1 MPPPVGRPIAM
12 TRPPPL
18 HPRSVAWLAH
28 TTGVLLLLACV
39 PFGHSIAQAQD
50 SGGFLPAGIDID
62 VKGYIEARAVAT
74 GQTRGW
80 EDGGLGKLRFGSA
93 AGGGRRALAKL
104 EGAAVGRVMFG
115 FDWTGFIH
123 VAANEEQHVP
133 VDVVEA
139 YLQYKP
145 APKGRVRFSAR
156 TGVFIPPISL
166 ENTGL
171 AWTSPYT
178 ISSSAINSWVG
189 EELKTIGGEATAS
202 YRAEDIN
209 FQVSGAAFVANDPA
223 GTQLAWRGWSLHD
236 REAGLFD
243 RLALAPVRITRPGA
257 RLFRQAPTEEPFH
270 EIDNRVGYY
279 AHFLADHVDYGQVTA
294 LWYDNNANDRAL
306 KFGQWAWRTKFWTF
320 GYKVTLPSDIDVLAQ
335 VMKGGTTV
343 VTPPGAPSAV
353 VHTNFW
359 AAYLLASK
367 AFGRHRFS
375 LRLDRF
381 GTNDKDTSLD
391 DNNEHGTAVTAAYVL
406 RPAPR
411 QRLTLEALYVKSHRP
426 ERTHLG
432 LPIRAGEA
440 QFQASYRFFF

>member
-1 MPPPVGRPIAM
+1 MPLPVGHPCAM
-12 TRPPPL
+12 TRLPLL
-18 HPRSVAWLAH
+18 HPSGVAWLTR
-28 TTGVLLLLACV
+28 TTGALLLLACV
-39 PFGHSIAQAQD
+39 PFDHSEALAQG
-50 SGGFLPAGIDID
+50 SGFLPAGVDID

-74 GQTRGW
+74 GRTRSW
-80 EDGGLGKLRFGSA
+80 EDSGLGKLRFGSSA
-93 AGGGRRALAKL
+93 SGGRRALAKL

-115 FDWTGFIH
+115 FDWTGFVH

-133 VDVVEA
+133 VDVIEA

-145 APKGRVRFSAR
+145 APKGPLRFSAKA
-156 TGVFIPPISL
+156 GVFIPPISL

-178 ISSSAINSWVG
+178 ITSSAINSWVG
-189 EELKTIGGEATAS
+189 EELKAIGGEATAT
-202 YRAEDIN
+202 YRVEDVN
-209 FQVSGAAFVANDPA
+209 FQVSGAAFIANDPA
-223 GTQLAWRGWSLHD
+223 GTLLAWRGWALHD
-236 REAGLFD
+236 REVGLFD

-279 AHFLADHVDYGQVTA
+279 AHFLADHLDYGQVTA
-294 LWYDNNANDRAL
+294 LWYDNNANDRAF
-306 KFGQWAWRTKFWTF
+306 KFGQWAWRTKFWALS
-320 GYKVTLPSDIDVLAQ
+320 YKVTLPSDIDVLAQ

-353 VHTNFW
+353 VDTNFW

-367 AFGRHRFS
+367 EFGRHRFS

-381 GTNDKDTSLD
+381 GTNDEDLSLD

-426 ERTHLG
+426 ERVHLG

-440 QFQASYRFFF
+440 QIQASYRFFF